1 MLLQPDSELYI
12 IPAAGGEARR
22 LGCNLKRMNSWHTW
36 SADSRWLVFSSKS
49 DSDYTQL
56 YLTRIDERGEASPPV
71 WLEHM
76 VAPGRAANIPE
87 FVAAA
92 PDAIVKV
99 REQFLDDNSYT
110 RAGNEFFR
118 AGDAD
123 HAIEKYRVA
132 LSMNPNNA
140 MAHQRLGFLLYRVK
154 HQQQE
159 ALEHTRTAVRLEP
172 RNPFAQFDLGA
183 ALSEHGDLTNA
194 LVYLTE
200 AAWLLPNGYDQ
211 NYNAAEM
218 HFILAQ
224 TQYRL
229 AQYAECIPTLE
240 VVLRVAPEHPRA
252 NYLMAMAR
260 AWLGETRATLPYFE
274 QAAKAEPRLGNLPD
288 FFDLLSRNY
297 LSQGLYDHGLRTSE
311 KAARLAAEAGR
322 SQQAAKLQQR
332 AEECRRRGAAGKS

>member
-1 MLLQPDSELYI
+1 
-12 IPAAGGEARR
+12 
-22 LGCNLKRMNSWHTW
+22 
-36 SADSRWLVFSSKS
+36 
-49 DSDYTQL
+49 
-56 YLTRIDERGEASPPV
+56 LTRINERGEASPPV
-71 WLEHM
+71 WLEHL

-87 FVAAA
+87 FVALA

-99 REQFLDDNSYT
+99 REQFLDDYSFT

-123 HAIEKYRVA
+123 HAIEKYRTA

-154 HQQQE
+154 HQQPE
-159 ALEHTRTAVRLEP
+159 ALEHIRTAMRLEP

-183 ALSEHGDLTNA
+183 ALAEHGDLTNA
-194 LVYLTE
+194 LVHLTE
-200 AAWLLPNGYDQ
+200 AAALLPNGYDV
-211 NYNAAEM
+211 NYNAVEM

-229 AQYAECIPTLE
+229 ALYAECIPTVEL
-240 VVLRVAPEHPRA
+240 VLRLAPKDARA

-260 AWLGETRATLPYFE
+260 AWLGDTRPTLPYFD
-274 QAAKAEPRLGNLPD
+274 QAVKAEPRLARLPD
-288 FFDLLSRNY
+288 YFDLLSRNY
-297 LSQGLYDHGLRTSE
+297 LSQGLYEDGLKTSE
-311 KAARLAAEAGR
+311 KASRLAVEAGR

-332 AEECRRRGAAGKS
+332 AEECRRWAAAGKG